1 MKTNKHKLLSRMDCT
16 FISTYMKRNKWIK
29 KEGEYTV
36 ILNQKKRRKTLIYV
50 YRNSDSKWICVPLH
64 HKKI

>member
-1 MKTNKHKLLSRMDCT
+1 MKTNKHKLLSRMNCT

-29 KEGEYTV
+29 
-36 ILNQKKRRKTLIYV
+36 RRLIYCHLESEEAAKTLIYV